1 MSEHKGDTI
10 PCVGCEVTGCKY
22 NTIDRRCCATEI
34 RVRSEKAENKGE
46 TYCSTFCPRGC
57 C

>member
-34 RVRSEKAENKGE
+34 HVRSEKADNKG
-46 TYCSTFCPRGC
+46 
-57 C
+57 